1 MSGVRL
7 DSAVGTARTRSGAS
21 HDEWPLHCRRQ
32 PEKRLIQFAPQKYG
46 EHVDDGHEVDLDS
59 PRAPVARRLTGA
71 AALKLHVTLALGLA
85 FCALAFWFEFGR
97 ALRGNNLSWAYVF
110 EWPLLGIFGVYM
122 WWNLLHEGRKSGRK
136 QRVAKPAIAPEYA
149 GMLAAWQ
156 EHQRELAASQ
166 QDGSCADGDQRGKSD
181 QRN

>member
-1 MSGVRL
+1 VL
-7 DSAVGTARTRSGAS
+7 DERS
-21 HDEWPLHCRRQ
+21 LNRRRH
-32 PEKRLIQFAPQKYG
+32 PEKRLTQFAPHRYG

-59 PRAPVARRLTGA
+59 LRADAPRRLSGA

-85 FCALAFWFEFGR
+85 LCTLAFWFEFGR
-97 ALRGNNLSWAYVF
+97 AERGNSLSWAYVF

-122 WWNLLHEGRKSGRK
+122 WWNLLHEGRKGGRT
-136 QRVAKPAIAPEYA
+136 QRVEKPAIAPEYA

-166 QDGSCADGDQRGKSD
+166 EQPSAAGDDQRGTSD